1 MMARSGDIVIEHNHI
16 GYNIVINVIYWFRVI
31 FPNSSIDMFIFLI
44 EDLMI
49 LPKRMIISK
58 YEMIEDV

>member
-1 MMARSGDIVIEHNHI
+1 ML
-16 GYNIVINVIYWFRVI
+16 
-31 FPNSSIDMFIFLI
+31 IDMFIFLI

>member
-1 MMARSGDIVIEHNHI
+1 MMTRSGDIVIEHDHI
-16 GYNIVINVIYWFRVI
+16 GYIVINVIYWFRVI

>member
-1 MMARSGDIVIEHNHI
+1 ML
-16 GYNIVINVIYWFRVI
+16 
-31 FPNSSIDMFIFLI
+31 IDMFIFLI

-49 LPKRMIISK
+49 LHKRLIISK

>member
-16 GYNIVINVIYWFRVI
+16 GYNIVIVIYWFRVI